1 MIKPRKAPFPGLSFF
16 GHIPVK
22 RKKNDSRPISEA
34 IRVYLFI
41 AAHAGSRAKVELME
55 DLDTLIQLFLFRSLH

>member
-16 GHIPVK
+16 GQSP
-22 RKKNDSRPISEA
+22 RETLENDSRPISEA
-34 IRVYLFI
+34 KRVYLFI